1 MTAASLDLLAIV
13 LMGLATYGTRVAGL
27 FLASRLPGGGRM
39 RAALEA
45 LPPAV
50 LTAVVAPA
58 VMAGPAEALAA
69 AVTALAALRLPLLA
83 AVVLGVVTV
92 TMLRAWFG

>member
-1 MTAASLDLLAIV
+1 VTTASLDLLAIL

-27 FLASRLPGGGRM
+27 FLAARLPDGGRM

-69 AVTALAALRLPLLA
+69 AVTALAAVRLPLLV

-92 TMLRAWFG
+92 TMLRAWLG